1 MADCQNLFR
10 SYLTKISIDSEKEK
24 RMKTS
29 RDKLRDRI
37 RDWFKKNQPDYK
49 PWFYV
54 QGSTKMKSVIRTKD
68 DICDLDDGVYFF
80 QTPKHVPETL
90 QNWVHQAVD
99 GYTSKPAQHRKK
111 CIRTIFAGDYEID
124 HPVYYKDADTNEY
137 QIAIKGDGWRDDDPK
152 GMISWFIKKKKL
164 DARIV
169 NAIMYLKAWC
179 DYKQHKMPSG
189 LTMTILA
196 SNTLDK
202 IVLNDRDDITLRDIL
217 NEVKK
222 TLDTK
227 FECIVPVKPGDNLFE
242 DYDQAR
248 EDNFKTALKDF
259 LDDADKALR
268 EDNQLKAS
276 KLWQK
281 HLGVRFPDGEDK
293 KIESALKTTI
303 VIGAARS
310 NPWSDG

>member
-10 SYLTKISIDSEKEK
+10 TYLSKISIDSDKEK
-24 RMKTS
+24 KMKIS
-29 RDKLRDRI
+29 RDKLRDKI
-37 RDWFKKNQPDYK
+37 RDWFKENQPNYK
-49 PWFYV
+49 PYFYV

-80 QTPKHVPETL
+80 QTPDHKPETL
-90 QNWVHQAVD
+90 QDWVRQAVD

-124 HPVYYKDADTNEY
+124 HPVYYKDADSDEY
-137 QIAIKGDGWRDDDPK
+137 QIAIKGEGWRDDDPK
-152 GMISWFIKKKKL
+152 GMISWFIKKKKQ

-169 NAIMYLKAWC
+169 NAVMYLKTWC
-179 DYKQHKMPSG
+179 DFKRHKMPSG

-196 SNTLDK
+196 SNALDK
-202 IVLNDRDDITLRDIL
+202 IVLNDRDDITLKDIL
-217 NEVKK
+217 NEIKK
-222 TLDTK
+222 TLDAE
-227 FECIVPVKPGDNLFE
+227 FECTVPVEPGDDLFE

-248 EDNFKTALKDF
+248 KDNFMTALKEF
-259 LDDADKALR
+259 LDDADKALK

-281 HLGVRFPDGEDK
+281 HLGDRFPDGEDK
-293 KIESALKTTI
+293 KQDSVLKTT
-303 VIGAARS
+303 VAAGAARS
-310 NPWSDG
+310 NPWSNG